1 MLKVVV
7 CIVIVVA
14 VCCTQE
20 HLTCLR
26 IDNLLT
32 QQSLQTPQR
41 ALQGSPGKRG
51 PKGQAGS
58 RGHPGQKGE
67 PGIPDSSQIN
77 VLRNQIDLL
86 SQKVETLQNQS
97 RENQL
102 EDQIISLIGEMQ
114 ALKNQSGKNYS
125 EHQISFLIQEVE
137 AIKNQS
143 RENGQFLDLISK
155 LLYIPPYFYVYQLTP
170 GVQSW
175 HEIRQY
181 CQNWG
186 GDLAVHGVKTMQNR
200 KKLFEN
206 LSIIH
211 WTWIGANDIA
221 SEGNWVWVDGELA
234 DRSEL
239 IWASWEPNDGEDH
252 DCVFMYEPN
261 KVRDA
266 GLAGAYN
273 CSLSDPG
280 LCEKRI

>member
-14 VCCTQE
+14 VCCAQE

-26 IDNLLT
+26 TDNLLT

-58 RGHPGQKGE
+58 HGHPGQKGE

-77 VLRNQIDLL
+77 VLRDQIDLL

-102 EDQIISLIGEMQ
+102 EDQIILLIGEIQ
-114 ALKNQSGKNYS
+114 ALKNQSRIK
-125 EHQISFLIQEVE
+125 HQEEQITSLIQEVE

-175 HEIRQY
+175 HESRQY
-181 CQNWG
+181 CRNWG

-200 KKLFEN
+200 QKLMEN
-206 LSIIH
+206 FSKGRYV
-211 WTWIGANDIA
+211 WIGVNDIA
-221 SEGNWVWVDGELA
+221 SEGNWMWVNGKRASSSDI
-234 DRSEL
+234 
-239 IWASWEPNDGEDH
+239 IWASWEPNGGDDH
-252 DCVFMYEPN
+252 DCVFMYLQEGSI
-261 KVRDA
+261 DT
-266 GLAGAYN
+266 GLAGDYN
-273 CSLSDPG
+273 CSLKDPG

>member
-1 MLKVVV
+1 MLKLIA
-7 CIVIVVA
+7 CIVVLIGVWFA
-14 VCCTQE
+14 QE

-26 IDNLLT
+26 TDNVMA
-32 QQSLQTPQR
+32 QPSQTPPR

-51 PKGQAGS
+51 Y
-58 RGHPGQKGE
+58 PGQKGE
-67 PGIPDSSQIN
+67 PGITNSSQIN
-77 VLRNQIDLL
+77 VLRDQIDLL

-125 EHQISFLIQEVE
+125 EKQISFLIQKVE

-155 LLYIPPYFYVYQLTP
+155 LLYIPPYVYVYQLTP
-170 GVQSW
+170 GCQSW
-175 HEIRQY
+175 NESRQY
-181 CQNWG
+181 CQNWR
-186 GDLAVHGVKTMQNR
+186 GDLAVYGVKTMQNR
-200 KKLFEN
+200 KKLIEN
-206 LSIIH
+206 LSLSR
-211 WTWIGANDIA
+211 WSWIGVNDIA
-221 SEGNWVWVDGELA
+221 SEGNWVWVNGELA
-234 DRSEL
+234 DRSEI
-239 IWASWEPNDGEDH
+239 IWASGEPNDGDDH

-261 KVRDA
+261 KVRDT